1 MNKIQQNAMMIEYIR
16 TWISS
21 IREEQ
26 EHTKS
31 TPQKEEYAS
40 MISYILD
47 MPIQDGYQVIVW
59 RLEGVEYH
67 KHMTLE
73 SMQYY
78 IKEGS
83 LVLPDLEDYGPA
95 TLDHIDI

>member
-1 MNKIQQNAMMIEYIR
+1 MKEQNTQLQLR
-16 TWISS
+16 DTWIDS

-26 EHTKS
+26 EHTTS
-31 TPQKEEYAS
+31 APQKEEYAS
-40 MISYILD
+40 MISYLLAL
-47 MPIQDGYQVIVW
+47 PIQQTYQVIIW

-67 KHMTLE
+67 KQMTLKN
-73 SMQYY
+73 MQYY

-83 LVLPDLEDYGPA
+83 LVLPDLERYGPA

>member
-1 MNKIQQNAMMIEYIR
+1 MNKIQQQHQRKEYIR
-16 TWISS
+16 TWIAS

-26 EHTKS
+26 DHTES
-31 TPQKEEYAS
+31 TAQKEEYAS
-40 MISYILD
+40 MISYILSL
-47 MPIQDGYQVIVW
+47 PIQDSYKVIVW

-67 KHMTLE
+67 KRMTL
-73 SMQYY
+73 SAMQYY

>member
-1 MNKIQQNAMMIEYIR
+1 
-16 TWISS
+16 
-21 IREEQ
+21 
-26 EHTKS
+26 
-31 TPQKEEYAS
+31 
-40 MISYILD
+40 
-47 MPIQDGYQVIVW
+47 MPIQDGYKVIVW

-67 KHMTLE
+67 KRMTL
-73 SMQYY
+73 SAMQYY